1 VPFVNEIFSPAS
13 IDGGSHTRHHPR
25 GRLSDGQFR
34 STQAP
39 APAAFGPSS
48 AAAINI
54 GSVLKDRYLIE
65 GRLGGAVFKATDCFQ
80 HDAAKRCVAIKIV
93 QENSASALGR
103 LSQLRRGFHRAQSLC
118 HETIAN
124 VYELDQI
131 GDITFLAMEF
141 VEGRLLS
148 DVIKLYAPRHIPL
161 PDAWRI
167 IESLSAGLAYLHS
180 HSIVHGNLIPQ
191 NVMVTK
197 AGAVRMLDF
206 GASRT
211 CEGRRSRREAA
222 EAVGAAKFTPAY
234 SGWEV
239 LDGRPADPRDDI
251 YSLACIAYELL
262 TGTHPFRRRQA
273 GRARRRPVPERPPGL
288 SRRQWR
294 TLRAGLSW
302 DRECRPL
309 SAGEWFAG
317 LQAAPAPT
325 KGLPAG
331 PFLLVGHTRENRP
344 LPTWI
349 VLPIVC
355 VFVTLSILSSIH
367 ERPPAADSRAGRSS
381 GAESAQARNHAG
393 FAALNPAAEPDM
405 LPAEAPAEAASP
417 TPPVLTARAQR
428 PAAGGASTSSGNILL
443 PERTYNVQPRQN
455 FAEVRVRRAAKSTGD
470 VRFSWWTEPASAIA
484 GTDFVAQ
491 GPVTESITEGIRTA
505 SLFVK
510 VLPNGSRKQ
519 STLFYIDVSDLSDTG
534 SPPPVARIAV
544 VLPTAH

>member
-1 VPFVNEIFSPAS
+1 VSFMNEIFSPQSTDA
-13 IDGGSHTRHHPR
+13 GSLTQRYPR
-25 GRLSDGQFR
+25 ERLANGQFR
-34 STQAP
+34 STQAA
-39 APAAFGPSS
+39 APVAFGPSS

-54 GSVLKDRYLIE
+54 GCVLKDRYLIE
-65 GRLGGAVFKATDCFQ
+65 SRLGAAVFKATDRFQ
-80 HDAAKRCVAIKIV
+80 RDAAKRCVAIKVV
-93 QENSASALGR
+93 QVSGASGPGR

-118 HETIAN
+118 HETIVK

-131 GDITFLAMEF
+131 GDITFLTMEF

-167 IESLSAGLAYLHS
+167 IKSLSAGLAYLHS
-180 HSIVHGNLIPQ
+180 RSVVHGDLSPQ
-191 NVMVTK
+191 NVMVTR
-197 AGAVRMLDF
+197 AGDVRMLDF

-211 CEGRRSRREAA
+211 CESRRSRMEAS
-222 EAVGAAKFTPAY
+222 EGGGAAKFTPAY

-251 YSLACIAYELL
+251 YSLACMAYELL
-262 TGTHPFRRRQA
+262 TGAHPFQRRQA
-273 GRARRRPVPERPPGL
+273 DRVRHRRPAPERPLGL

-302 DRECRPL
+302 ERECRPL

-317 LQAAPAPT
+317 LEAAPAPT

-331 PFLLVGHTRENRP
+331 PFLMVGHTRENKP

-355 VFVTLSILSSIH
+355 VLVALSILSSIH
-367 ERPPAADSRAGRSS
+367 DRPPAIDSRADNTG
-381 GAESAQARNHAG
+381 GAVSAEAGNHAG
-393 FAALNPAAEPDM
+393 FAALNPVAVPDA
-405 LPAEAPAEAASP
+405 LPPAAPAQAASP
-417 TPPVLTARAQR
+417 NPPVSVARAER
-428 PAAGGASTSSGNILL
+428 AEAGASTTIGNILL
-443 PERTYNVQPRQN
+443 PERTYSVQPRQG
-455 FAEVRVRRAAKSTGD
+455 FAEVRVRRAANSAGD
-470 VRFSWWTEPASAIA
+470 VRFSWWTEPASARA

-491 GPVTESITEGIRTA
+491 GPVTESIAKGIHSA

-510 VLPNGSRKQ
+510 VLPNDARKQ
-519 STLFYIDVSDLSDTG
+519 SKLFYVDVSDLSGAST
-534 SPPPVARIAV
+534 PPPVARIAV
-544 VLPTAH
+544 VLPTTH